1 MISTILSA
9 LGWLIKS
16 PVGQGVLLTLSV
28 LTLLVLLYQC
38 GYDAGEGDARARQQA
53 QVDEA
58 VYEAAKRA
66 DALQRR
72 LSAAEQDAAKQ
83 IATGGQ
89 KQRVI
94 TREVVRYVRRTPSL
108 DDCGL
113 DADGMRLWAAA
124 NAGEFDGTESPGNI
138 DAAVSGAPTASER

>member
-28 LTLLVLLYQC
+28 LTLLGLLYKL
-38 GYDAGEGDARARQQA
+38 GYDAGEVAATDRQNAQA
-53 QVDEA
+53 AEA
-58 VYEAAKRA
+58 VQEAAKRA

-72 LSAAEQDAAKQ
+72 LDAAEQAAAEQ
-83 IATGGQ
+83 MAEREQ

-94 TREVVRYVRRTPSL
+94 TREVIRYVRETPSL

-113 DADGMRLWAAA
+113 DADGLRLWAAA
-124 NAGEFDGTESPGNI
+124 NSGQLDGAKPPGED
-138 DAAVSGAPTASER
+138 DAAVLGAPTTGER